1 MARHDVFVS
10 IDVVKK
16 SYNLF
21 VSFLHES

>member
-16 SYNLF
+16 SCNLF
-21 VSFLHES
+21 VLFLHES